1 VRVFSPSRTTLR
13 FLVPRSPGAPA
24 AGLRRAALAALMPRL
39 LQQSHMLDLLEMLDG
54 GASPGSGAD
63 ARKVV
68 DALRRRP
75 TTCLYRSLAGFAS
88 LRAAGE
94 MVRIV
99 VGVRVERGE
108 VVAHAWLEKDGEPV
122 GEPTDPRPRFAEAF
136 SYPPEGSMASS
147 PSNRDVILTEMKDGS
162 GVLLDL
168 RSKFYFTLNDTGV
181 AVWKL
186 IAAGEAADPR
196 TLAERVARD
205 FATPSVEA
213 VVADVKALLDELEA
227 EGLLGKTD

>member
-1 VRVFSPSRTTLR
+1 
-13 FLVPRSPGAPA
+13 
-24 AGLRRAALAALMPRL
+24 MPRL
-39 LQQSHMLDLLEMLDG
+39 LRQNHVVDLLEMLDG
-54 GASPGSGAD
+54 AASPGSGAD

-94 MVRIV
+94 PVRLV

-136 SYPPEGSMASS
+136 SYPPAEGAAEGQMTSI
-147 PSNRDVILTEMKDGS
+147 RDVILTEMKDGT

-168 RSKFYFTLNDTGV
+168 RTKFYFTLNETGV
-181 AVWKL
+181 AVWKML
-186 IAAGEAADPR
+186 AAGEAAEPHA
-196 TLAERVARD
+196 LAEKIAQRFD
-205 FATPSVEA
+205 TPSVEA
-213 VVADVKALLDELEA
+213 VEADVKALLEELAA
-227 EGLLGKTD
+227 EGLLSETGP